1 MKGNRKNLNSQTAFL
16 CIIEKL
22 PISSVEAPLMLLTYG
37 VSRKTTVSTKK
48 FLDASSSTGR
58 FLGRELKYG

>member
-37 VSRKTTVSTKK
+37 VSQKQQFQLRS
-48 FLDASSSTGR
+48 F
-58 FLGRELKYG
+58 